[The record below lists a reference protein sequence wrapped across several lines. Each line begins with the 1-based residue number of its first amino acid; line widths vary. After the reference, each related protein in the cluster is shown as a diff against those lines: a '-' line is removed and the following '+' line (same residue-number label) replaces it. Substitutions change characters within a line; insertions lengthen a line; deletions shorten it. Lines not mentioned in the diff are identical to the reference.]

1 MDPLLVSIYKEEK
14 PVQKIKIY
22 HTILSSFLT
31 LRRAENLKMSL
42 LKLNLGEV
50 QILERTSFGFH
61 SVRIKR

>member
-14 PVQKIKIY
+14 PVQKIKTY
-22 HTILSSFLT
+22 HIILGSCLT

-50 QILERTSFGFH
+50 QILEKTSFGFH
-61 SVRIKR
+61 RVRI

>member
-31 LRRAENLKMSL
+31 LRRAENLKMGL

-50 QILERTSFGFH
+50 QILERSSFGFH
-61 SVRIKR
+61 RVRI